1 MKKEIDE
8 TIRIFLLYIC
18 IVLFLCS
25 LFLTCSSH
33 AQGFNFEFSS
43 VDVPQQIEQLQ
54 EAEKLGAKIA
64 RYQMYTGL
72 DKNGK
77 NTAYNREQYINRIS
91 YQRDKLAEVIST
103 TNMFIIIDLHDC
115 PNYYFSV
122 CLDVAEMLYN
132 KFYNNYNFIGIDI
145 NEPSVNKWSSYW
157 AQKFIDLTNC
167 VAPNKFA
174 FVESY
179 RGSPST
185 IKNLKNLRGRNW
197 LASVH
202 VYYPAEITHQGILG
216 HKDKPYLWG
225 KNFKKKDLEKY
236 LQPVR
241 DFQVKYGKE
250 IYIGEFAAV
259 RWSGFPRY
267 VNTQFWVRDAIS
279 IFNKYGWH
287 WSYLGFRN
295 NSVWSPFMA
304 WNRNDLQEYPST
316 WVLEEI
322 KKGFI
327 NNK

>member
-1 MKKEIDE
+1 MKKEINE
-8 TIRIFLLYIC
+8 AIRFFLLYIFV
-18 IVLFLCS
+18 VLLIFALVLHCWMTES
-25 LFLTCSSH
+25 K
-33 AQGFNFEFSS
+33 AQGFNFEFGS
-43 VDVPQQIEQLQ
+43 VDVPEQIAQLQ
-54 EAEKLGAKIA
+54 EAEALGATLQ

-72 DKNGK
+72 DKNAK
-77 NTAYNREQYINRIS
+77 DTAYNREQYINRIS
-91 YQRDKLAEVIST
+91 YQRDKLAEVIGST
-103 TNMFIIIDLHDC
+103 NAFIIIDLHDC
-115 PNYYFSV
+115 PNNFFQV
-122 CLDVAEMLYN
+122 CLDAAEMLYK
-132 KFYNNYNFIGIDI
+132 KFDGNYNFIGIDI

-157 AQKFIDLTNC
+157 SQKFIDLTNC
-167 VAPNKFA
+167 IAPNKFA

-185 IKNLKNLRGRNW
+185 IKDLKNLRGRNW

-216 HKDKPYLWG
+216 RKDKPYLWG
-225 KNFKKKDLEKY
+225 KDFKKKDLEKY

-295 NSVWSPFMA
+295 SNVWSPFMA
-304 WNRNDLQEYPST
+304 WNRNDLQEYPNT
-316 WVLEEI
+316 WVVNEI
-322 KKGFI
+322 VEGMK
-327 NNK
+327 